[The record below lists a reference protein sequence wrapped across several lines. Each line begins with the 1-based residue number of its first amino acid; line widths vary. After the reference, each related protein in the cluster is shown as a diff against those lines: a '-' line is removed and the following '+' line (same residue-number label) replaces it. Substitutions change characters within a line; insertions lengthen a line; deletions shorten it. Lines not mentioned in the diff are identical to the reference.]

1 MKGRFFPG
9 LAYCFGTLRVQSTPI
24 IQNHLFIMIAYQ
36 DFVPEKIA
44 SGGFFKMPSYES
56 LNECLRQANRWIA
69 ANGIEVVNVETVV
82 LPNMYA
88 PGEEGSADVQLRTSG
103 EMSATW
109 YQFIRVWHVDKVGS
123 PPPLGRA

>member
-1 MKGRFFPG
+1 
-9 LAYCFGTLRVQSTPI
+9 
-24 IQNHLFIMIAYQ
+24 MIAYQ

-44 SGGFFKMPSYES
+44 SGGFFKMASYES

-88 PGEEGSADVQLRTSG
+88 PGEEGSAHVQLRTSG

-109 YQFIRVWHVDKVGS
+109 HQFIRVWHVEKVGS
-123 PPPLGRA
+123 PPPLGRV